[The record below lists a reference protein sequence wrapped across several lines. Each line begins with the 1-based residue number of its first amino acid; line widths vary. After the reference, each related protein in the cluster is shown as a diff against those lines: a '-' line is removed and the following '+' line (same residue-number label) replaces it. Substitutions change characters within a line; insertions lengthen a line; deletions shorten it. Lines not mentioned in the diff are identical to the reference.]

1 MILSLLTT
9 FFAQAL
15 LKLHLFFTLLE
26 LILTLNEKLQLS
38 VTNITYLRL
47 CKFIYAECSV
57 LVDKSLTGGGYS
69 AIISVKKLGNL

>member
-1 MILSLLTT
+1 MLMT
-9 FFAQAL
+9 FLVQTL
-15 LKLHLFFTLLE
+15 LKMHLVFTLLE

-57 LVDKSLTGGGYS
+57 LMDKSLTGGEHS